1 MYYHLTILL
10 IRFLAVAVAS
20 CQLASYLRLEVGGWP
35 WRRRGAMLAPEKE
48 ALVQNR
54 APKLP
59 GGNVLAYIML
69 PLRFA
74 LFSLLFSLT
83 CAPKNLNH

>member
-1 MYYHLTILL
+1 
-10 IRFLAVAVAS
+10 
-20 CQLASYLRLEVGGWP
+20 
-35 WRRRGAMLAPEKE
+35 MLAPEKE